1 MKIKHSSAVGG
12 GLWLATA
19 VVLVG
24 SRAAAKQYNL
34 PVQQFGVYC
43 GCYWGTPILR
53 NIPTKLGYYETISET
68 AHYEEMVSYRID

>member
-1 MKIKHSSAVGG
+1 MQYIVNGG
-12 GLWLATA
+12 GLWRAAA

-43 GCYWGTPILR
+43 CGATVCYRLQWGTPILR
-53 NIPTKLGYYETISET
+53 NVPTKLGYYET